1 MAKKPMKKMA
11 KKSSKPARS
20 AKAAK
25 KPAAKKMVVARPMG
39 IVLQSKVRQ
48 ASRPRNSSTNSYT
61 QSEFIENIRAFCGLP
76 KRSQAKEVVED
87 IAAFI
92 TESLKKG
99 FKLPLMGLG
108 KLYVRQSKAR
118 VGRNPQT
125 GEPVQIPARKR
136 VRFTASKALKERV
149 LR

>member
-1 MAKKPMKKMA
+1 MAKKPMKK
-11 KKSSKPARS
+11 
-20 AKAAK
+20 AAK
-25 KPAAKKMVVARPMG
+25 KPMKKAAPSKKAPAKSVSAAPIKGSG
-39 IVLQSKVRQ
+39 IVLQPKARQ
-48 ASRPRNSSTNSYT
+48 AVKPRNTGTYSYT

-92 TESLKKG
+92 TESLRRG
-99 FKLPLMGLG
+99 YKLPLMGLG

-118 VGRNPQT
+118 LGRNPQT

-136 VRFTASKALKERV
+136 VRFTASKALKQTV
-149 LR
+149 L